1 MTASAAASLAS
12 GAMPVRHL
20 ADRPLR
26 EPHPGRLR
34 PDHPRREAVLAAHDD
49 ALEAGEPGYLD
60 PESGLFVL
68 TAAYLRDRGYCC
80 ERGCRHCPYVV

>member
-1 MTASAAASLAS
+1 
-12 GAMPVRHL
+12 MPVRHV

-26 EPHPGRLR
+26 EPHPGRLP

-49 ALEAGEPGYLD
+49 ALEAGAPGYID
-60 PESGLFVL
+60 PDSGLFVL